1 MLTSFV
7 GYGCWRGIVSLCRSA
22 VTGFSNSIAKMLYP
36 TNDWATEILDFCW
49 IGKPRFLGSR
59 NRSLTIMLFSRLLNT
74 ITDRRRNPASCW
86 KPAVRIVV
94 LVSAPVGSNARWT
107 RQLTKVAALG
117 SQLMCWYLI
126 PIRSKELWRFP
137 GSQRFSRSWTSERLV
152 FGVKCA
158 SDRRHKQTRLTAKT
172 FLLLNGQ
179 KLVSLGAE
187 IYENFSLTP
196 MFCFRLL
203 NSTNRWRNPAS
214 SSKTVTKR

>member
-1 MLTSFV
+1 MRRETSF
-7 GYGCWRGIVSLCRSA
+7 
-22 VTGFSNSIAKMLYP
+22 
-36 TNDWATEILDFCW
+36 
-49 IGKPRFLGSR
+49 LGGR
-59 NRSLTIMLFSRLLNT
+59 NRSLTIMLFSRLLNA

-107 RQLTKVAALG
+107 RKLTKVAALG

-158 SDRRHKQTRLTAKT
+158 SDRRHKQARPTAKT
-172 FLLLNGQ
+172 FLLLSGA
-179 KLVSLGAE
+179 KTRFLGGW
-187 IYENFSLTP
+187 
-196 MFCFRLL
+196 
-203 NSTNRWRNPAS
+203 NRWEFQAYSNVLFQI
-214 SSKTVTKR
+214 TEQH